1 MRSLDKMSLQLRVR
15 VIVGPSPGIHRTFV
29 LRLWTV
35 DAFSCDTAGQ
45 KRRSGAHAGSFRG
58 AVVTVLE
65 RIAMKRM
72 GAVSLKGNPVDLK
85 GRPLQAGDAA
95 PDFKLQDTGLQDVSL
110 SDSAGKTRI
119 VVTVPSLDTSVCH
132 AETKRFNDEA
142 KQLANVEILVVS
154 MDLPFGQKRW
164 CGSEGVE
171 TVKTLSAHRC
181 TDFGYDY
188 GVLIAGG
195 PLDRCLARAVFVIDP
210 SGKVTYAEYCAEIAE
225 HPNYEAILAAA
236 KA

>member
-1 MRSLDKMSLQLRVR
+1 MKRV
-15 VIVGPSPGIHRTFV
+15 
-29 LRLWTV
+29 
-35 DAFSCDTAGQ
+35 
-45 KRRSGAHAGSFRG
+45 G
-58 AVVTVLE
+58 AVT
-65 RIAMKRM
+65 
-72 GAVSLKGNPVDLK
+72 LKGNPVDLK
-85 GRPLQAGDAA
+85 GRPLQVGDTA
-95 PDFKLQDTGLQDVSL
+95 PDFKLQDTGLQDVAL
-110 SDSAGKTRI
+110 SASAGKTRI
-119 VVTVPSLDTSVCH
+119 IVTVPSLDTSVCH

-195 PLDRCLARAVFVIDP
+195 PLDRCLARAVFVVDP
-210 SGKVTYAEYCAEIAE
+210 SGQVTYVEYCGEIAE